1 MNANITIGSMV
12 CVDFPAKI
20 VEKEF
25 PGMAVIKA
33 SPEMGFLVWLNGFG
47 GSLSRPVTVSKSLGD
62 VSISHTFQT
71 VGNFY
76 RLSSRS
82 TFRDEL
88 ESELLREGRS
98 ITAEECNQLSE
109 QWEERH
115 VAEPIRTACR
125 KLGIT
130 KLWKHTGS
138 NHIPN
143 CPDLIVINL
152 TERGP
157 ISIEVQC

>member
-1 MNANITIGSMV
+1 MNANIAIGTMARV
-12 CVDFPAKI
+12 EFPAKI
-20 VEKEF
+20 VDKEF

-47 GSLSRPVTVSKSLGD
+47 GSLSRSVTVSKSLGD
-62 VSISHTFQT
+62 IPISQTFQT

-76 RLSSRS
+76 RLSSHS

-88 ESELLREGRS
+88 ESGLLREGRS

-115 VAEPIRTACR
+115 VAEPIRTACQ

-130 KLWKHTGS
+130 KLWKHTG
-138 NHIPN
+138 NHIPDS
-143 CPDLIVINL
+143 PDLIVINL